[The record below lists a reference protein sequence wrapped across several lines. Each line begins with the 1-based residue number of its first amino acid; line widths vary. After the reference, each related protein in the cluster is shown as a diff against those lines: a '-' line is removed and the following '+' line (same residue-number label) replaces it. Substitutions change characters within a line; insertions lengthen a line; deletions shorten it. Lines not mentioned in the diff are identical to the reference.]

1 MSELGKAAEVPE
13 ELRQALGEVV
23 GADFSF
29 LLENRRAERARRARV
44 ALDGPRASQEATA
57 SSTCSGMS
65 KFANTS

>member
-29 LLENRRAERARRARV
+29 LLEIDEPNEPV
-44 ALDGPRASQEATA
+44 AIELP
-57 SSTCSGMS
+57 
-65 KFANTS
+65 